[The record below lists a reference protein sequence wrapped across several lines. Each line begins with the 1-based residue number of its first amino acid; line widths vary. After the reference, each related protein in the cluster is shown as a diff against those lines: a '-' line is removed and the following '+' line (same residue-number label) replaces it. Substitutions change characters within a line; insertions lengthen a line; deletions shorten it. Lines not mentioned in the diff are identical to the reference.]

1 MIEQKRTST
10 LTPAMKIVIGVV
22 TVVVIAGAIVASA
35 LVGAG
40 SAPDAAATVAATL
53 PSGNQPGG
61 PATGTV
67 PQTPGAASTAP
78 GPPTRGPLP
87 QATPTTGSEVLPP
100 TATPNTRL
108 PKVTPAP
115 PLVPGPL
122 PTSAARTGGLVTGF
136 PSRVMGP
143 AATSPVVSSS
153 VATQGTTMQVTLVAV
168 YNGSRDTITR
178 HYESLWTS
186 LGMRRG
192 LTSDGTL
199 VYTGAHESVTLAF
212 GASGTGNRYT
222 LYGVFRTK

>member
-1 MIEQKRTST
+1 MTEQKTMST

-22 TVVVIAGAIVASA
+22 AVVVIAGAIVASA

-53 PSGNQPGG
+53 PSENQPGR
-61 PATGTV
+61 PAPGTV
-67 PQTPGAASTAP
+67 PPGAASTAP
-78 GPPTRGPLP
+78 AAPTRGPLP

-108 PKVTPAP
+108 PKVSPAP

-122 PTSAARTGGLVTGF
+122 PRSAARTGGLVAGY

-143 AATSPVVSSS
+143 AVTSPVVSSS
-153 VATQGTTMQVTLVAV
+153 IATQGTTMQVTLVAV
-168 YNGSRDTITR
+168 YSGSRDTITA
-178 HYESLWTS
+178 HYETLWAS

-199 VYTGAHESVTLAF
+199 VYAGAHESVTLAF
-212 GASGTGNRYT
+212 GSSGTGNRYT
-222 LYGVFRTK
+222 IYGVFRTK